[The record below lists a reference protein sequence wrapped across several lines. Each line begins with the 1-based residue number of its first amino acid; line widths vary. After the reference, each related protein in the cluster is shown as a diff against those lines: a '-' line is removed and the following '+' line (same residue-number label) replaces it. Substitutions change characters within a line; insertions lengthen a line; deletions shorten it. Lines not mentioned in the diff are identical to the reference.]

1 MSKIDALTKTLEGV
15 ETVSVIHAAFDEK
28 PHVVAMVEVKKSSSF
43 IRKCEVAF
51 VKTNSINDAWW
62 KNEGVTPMFPEK
74 GCRSTSVGDRNY
86 DGESVMNEK
95 LKAMREASL
104 IEEIN
109 SNSLQIEQLSEDVR
123 GLMYAIRD
131 LTEQLAVKEAA

>member
-1 MSKIDALTKTLEGV
+1 MKTYEGV

-62 KNEGVTPMFPEK
+62 KNEGVTSMFPEK
-74 GCRSTSVGDRNY
+74 GCRSTSVGDMVLIGKTKY
-86 DGESVMNEK
+86 KCADFGWEK
-95 LKAMREASL
+95 
-104 IEEIN
+104 I
-109 SNSLQIEQLSEDVR
+109 
-123 GLMYAIRD
+123 
-131 LTEQLAVKEAA
+131 

>member
-1 MSKIDALTKTLEGV
+1 
-15 ETVSVIHAAFDEK
+15 
-28 PHVVAMVEVKKSSSF
+28 
-43 IRKCEVAF
+43 
-51 VKTNSINDAWW
+51 
-62 KNEGVTPMFPEK
+62 
-74 GCRSTSVGDRNY
+74 
-86 DGESVMNEK
+86 MNEK

-123 GLMYAIRD
+123 GLMYAVRD

>member
-51 VKTNSINDAWW
+51 VKTNSIHDAWW

-74 GCRSTSVGDRNY
+74 GCRSTSVGDMVLI
-86 DGESVMNEK
+86 GTEK
-95 LKAMREASL
+95 YKCDPMGWSL
-104 IEEIN
+104 
-109 SNSLQIEQLSEDVR
+109 V
-123 GLMYAIRD
+123 
-131 LTEQLAVKEAA
+131 